1 MMRKLFSGKPAAES
15 PIVSVLPAE
24 VSAAIE
30 TSHVIIRS
38 DAEKV
43 LVAVMGF
50 NPFTYSLENA
60 SAFFQGAFSGLNAD
74 QVARAVRF
82 LAAHVAKRVAMHA
95 KQNECAESGSRWR
108 DWRPLRIDS

>member
-1 MMRKLFSGKPAAES
+1 MRKLFSRKPAAET
-15 PIVSVLPAE
+15 PAVSALPSE

-50 NPFTYSLENA
+50 HPFTYSLENA
-60 SAFFQGAFSGLNAD
+60 AAFFQSAFSGLNSD

-82 LAAHVAKRVAMHA
+82 LAAHVAKRVAIHA
-95 KQNECAESGSRWR
+95 QQHERVEGGPRWC